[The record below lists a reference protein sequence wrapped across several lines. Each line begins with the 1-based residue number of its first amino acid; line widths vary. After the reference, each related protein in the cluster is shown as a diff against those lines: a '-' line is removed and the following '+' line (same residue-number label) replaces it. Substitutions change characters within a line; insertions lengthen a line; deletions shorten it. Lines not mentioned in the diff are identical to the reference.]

1 MLANCTYL
9 RDLLISKGYEV
20 LGRVSGFV
28 CVKVGNE
35 IVSRMIVRIL
45 MDNEV
50 HVNNME
56 YPQAPQGQAVVRFS
70 LMPGHTQEQ
79 MSELVAAFH
88 FAASNAREVF

>member
-1 MLANCTYL
+1 M
-9 RDLLISKGYEV
+9 
-20 LGRVSGFV
+20 
-28 CVKVGNE
+28 
-35 IVSRMIVRIL
+35 
-45 MDNEV
+45 
-50 HVNNME
+50 NNVE